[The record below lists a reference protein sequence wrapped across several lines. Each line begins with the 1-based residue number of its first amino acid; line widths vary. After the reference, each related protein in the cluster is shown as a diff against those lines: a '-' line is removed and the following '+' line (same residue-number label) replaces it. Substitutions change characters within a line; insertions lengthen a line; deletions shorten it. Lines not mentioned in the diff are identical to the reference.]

1 MFVQVVKDDAITMV
15 MMMNDEWWWWRMM
28 MMKEEEEV
36 GDRDNDCAE
45 NNYDYDD
52 HIDNLGQ
59 FLISIW
65 RPSLARALV
74 GAMSVYNVY
83 E

>member
-1 MFVQVVKDDAITMV
+1 M
-15 MMMNDEWWWWRMM
+15 
-28 MMKEEEEV
+28 
-36 GDRDNDCAE
+36 GDRDDDCAE

>member
-1 MFVQVVKDDAITMV
+1 
-15 MMMNDEWWWWRMM
+15 
-28 MMKEEEEV
+28 MMKEEEV
-36 GDRDNDCAE
+36 GDRDDDCAG
-45 NNYDYDD
+45 NNCDYDD
-52 HIDNLGQ
+52 HINNVGQ

-74 GAMSVYNVY
+74 GAMSVYSLY